1 MLVSA
6 AVRSELARPVT
17 GPIMSYIDSNL
28 LDGEH
33 VVFRTRLHWLLFM
46 GPVLFIVIVL
56 LPAAWL
62 LSSGTWFLAS
72 GTWGGYA
79 WVPIGLG
86 ALILVVT
93 FIKRQS
99 SDFAVT
105 NKRVMMKVG
114 VFHTRSIELLLNKI
128 EAIAVEQTLL
138 GRMLGYGDIVITGSG
153 GTKEAF
159 SRIQSPLEF
168 RRAVQSVADVP
179 VHSPPATAP
188 RSGG

>member
-1 MLVSA
+1 
-6 AVRSELARPVT
+6 
-17 GPIMSYIDSNL
+17 MSYIDSNL

-33 VVFRTRLHWLLFM
+33 VIFRTRLHWLLFL
-46 GPVLFIVIVL
+46 GPVLFIVIIL
-56 LPAAWL
+56 LPVAWF
-62 LSSGTWFLAS
+62 LSSGAWS
-72 GTWGGYA
+72 SYA
-79 WVPIGLG
+79 WVPVGLG
-86 ALILVVT
+86 ALILVAT

-138 GRMLGYGDIVITGSG
+138 GRIFGYGDIVITGSG

-159 SRIQSPLEF
+159 SKIQSPLEF
-168 RRAVQSVADVP
+168 RRAVQSVTDVP
-179 VHSPPATAP
+179 TNSTAATAP
-188 RSGG
+188 RPQGR